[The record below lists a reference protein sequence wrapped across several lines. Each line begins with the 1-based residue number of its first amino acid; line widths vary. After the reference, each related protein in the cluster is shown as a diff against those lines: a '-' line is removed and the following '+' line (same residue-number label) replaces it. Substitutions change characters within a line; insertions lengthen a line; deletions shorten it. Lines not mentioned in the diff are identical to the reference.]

1 METAAWQLSGNNREL
16 NTSVK
21 SISNKILNVCLS
33 QVEEMK
39 NMQTES
45 KAQQD
50 NSALKTLASALAG
63 TTEKASGPAAAHTP
77 SYGQLGY

>member
-1 METAAWQLSGNNREL
+1 
-16 NTSVK
+16 
-21 SISNKILNVCLS
+21 
-33 QVEEMK
+33 
-39 NMQTES
+39 MQTES

-50 NSALKTLASALAG
+50 NSALKTLALALAG